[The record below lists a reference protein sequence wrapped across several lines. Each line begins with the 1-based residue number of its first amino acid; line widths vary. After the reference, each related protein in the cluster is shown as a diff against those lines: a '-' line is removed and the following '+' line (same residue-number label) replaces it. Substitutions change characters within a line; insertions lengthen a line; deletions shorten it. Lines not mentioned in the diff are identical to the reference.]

1 MGLTDYAKIYD
12 LLKKLGNVEAQ
23 ETIMDLREDHLR
35 LREELQSLREE
46 NKTLR
51 EKGELAET
59 LIYDYVY
66 YWRQLTDRKDGPF
79 CQVCYDNNGKLIRL
93 QPGYEVG
100 TWNCRACKAHFIDK
114 NHSSPRSD
122 SGPISG
128 GWMSV

>member
-51 EKGELAET
+51 EKAELAES
-59 LIYDYVY
+59 LVYDHVY
-66 YWRQLTDRKDGPF
+66 YWRELSGRKDGPF
-79 CQVCYDNNGKLIRL
+79 CQVCYDNRGKLVRL
-93 QPGYEVG
+93 QPGYETG
-100 TWNCRACKAHFIDK
+100 SWNCRVCKTHVTDRTY
-114 NHSSPRSD
+114 SPPRSNG
-122 SGPISG
+122 GPESDD
-128 GWMSV
+128 WMSV